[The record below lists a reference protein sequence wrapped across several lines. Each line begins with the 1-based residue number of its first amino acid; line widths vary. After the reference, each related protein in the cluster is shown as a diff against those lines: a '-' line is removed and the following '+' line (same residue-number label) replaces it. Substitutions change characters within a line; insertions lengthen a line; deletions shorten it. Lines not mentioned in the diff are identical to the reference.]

1 MDLSRHN
8 YVCYLASRSINSTL
22 ITNILCLSK
31 DKTDDVL
38 IGVKSTALLFGD
50 QTKLWLTGFSALMLS
65 NLAMVGINSGQTWPY
80 YVGLGC
86 VAAHLSWQVKT
97 F

>member
-1 MDLSRHN
+1 MF
-8 YVCYLASRSINSTL
+8 
-22 ITNILCLSK
+22 
-31 DKTDDVL
+31 

-50 QTKLWLTGFSALMLS
+50 QTKPWLTGFSALMLS

-86 VAAHLSWQVKT
+86 VAAHLSWQVKYFLILNYFSYILLIECRMLKPAFKFDLFFT
-97 F
+97 IDRKSVV